1 MLGKDEYAAVNRIKE
16 VGKLLVRAERLR
28 RIEFAE
34 RPDNQGRRCF
44 LLASSA
50 DFTSRRIASDRE
62 GLSGCRLAQSSIC
75 DLSADDSRTAV
86 TGSWPVGGRP
96 RFFRI
101 TGIDFGINVYYVKS
115 GLWEV
120 PASHGPNPSHGGKPW
135 LRLKV
140 LLQQSAS

>member
-1 MLGKDEYAAVNRIKE
+1 MVAEASMCLGRMNTPRSSASKKWAS
-16 VGKLLVRAERLR
+16 LLVRAERLR

-120 PASHGPNPSHGGKPW
+120 PASHGPTPSHGGKPW

-140 LLQQSAS
+140 